1 MQKVMLRKCFG
12 AGVLASCLTV
22 AVTLVQP
29 VLAADAGSL
38 RESGSAAAANARDAG
53 AQEMRVQAKKMSKK
67 NWYKKVMKKRKGS
80 YKVRC
85 WNYGYSYRYK
95 KIRTKLSEYDYY
107 NVADVNGDGT
117 SELLLST
124 SSTGRGFKSRVLV
137 LTFRK
142 GR

>member
-1 MQKVMLRKCFG
+1 
-12 AGVLASCLTV
+12 
-22 AVTLVQP
+22 
-29 VLAADAGSL
+29 
-38 RESGSAAAANARDAG
+38 
-53 AQEMRVQAKKMSKK
+53 MRVQAKKMSKK

-124 SSTGRGFKSRVLV
+124 SSTEEGLSPGCLSLHFVKER
-137 LTFRK
+137 
-142 GR
+142 